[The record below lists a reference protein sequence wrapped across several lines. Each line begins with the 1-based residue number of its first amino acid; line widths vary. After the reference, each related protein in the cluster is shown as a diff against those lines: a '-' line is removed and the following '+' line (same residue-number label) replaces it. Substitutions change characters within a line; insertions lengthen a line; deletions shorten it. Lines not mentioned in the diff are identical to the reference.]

1 MLDTGRQKWRTES
14 RTRFSVAIFGL
25 QGVNMKKQWMIFA
38 VAAVSFSFGTIQ
50 ARAQGPRGAGAGGTD
65 APKDPEA
72 THSGHS
78 LNPIKWVK
86 KDSKKTVDPNSD
98 RDKQLTSRLQAR
110 GLVPANADLAD
121 TCAGFKS
128 MSECLAAIHASHN
141 AKVNF
146 TCLKWD
152 MTGVQPKADV
162 SSCGTPGS
170 GGGELP
176 GADPRRHPAGH
187 GKAE

>member
-1 MLDTGRQKWRTES
+1 MR
-14 RTRFSVAIFGL
+14 
-25 QGVNMKKQWMIFA
+25 KQWMIFA

-50 ARAQGPRGAGAGGTD
+50 VRAQGPRGAGAGGTD

-72 THSGHS
+72 AHTGHS
-78 LNPIKWVK
+78 LNPVKWVK
-86 KDSKKTVDPNSD
+86 KDSKKTVDANSD

-128 MSECLAAIHASHN
+128 MRDCLAAIHASHN

-170 GGGELP
+170 GGMSLREGIQLLNP
-176 GADPRRHPAGH
+176 DANA
-187 GKAE
+187 KAEAKVAEKQAHQDLK

>member
-1 MLDTGRQKWRTES
+1 MR
-14 RTRFSVAIFGL
+14 
-25 QGVNMKKQWMIFA
+25 KQWMILA
-38 VAAVSFSFGTIQ
+38 VAAVGFSFGAIQ
-50 ARAQGPRGAGAGGTD
+50 VNAQGPRGAGAGGTD

-86 KDSKKTVDPNSD
+86 KDSKKTVDANSD

-110 GLVPANADLAD
+110 GLVPANADLAG

-128 MSECLAAIHASHN
+128 MRDCLAAIHASHN

-170 GGGELP
+170 GGMNL
-176 GADPRRHPAGH
+176 RAGIQLLNPDANA
-187 GKAE
+187 KVEAKVAEKQAHNDLK